1 MTVVSIN
8 YLIKSGFIWF
18 FCFWL
23 STVFAEYNKQWFVKR
38 MQKFE
43 NERNEIFDRTDQ
55 GPKFWKRLKT
65 KTLQQQNVSFV
76 KN

>member
-8 YLIKSGFIWF
+8 YFIKSDLYGF

-38 MQKFE
+38 MQKCE

-55 GPKFWKRLKT
+55 EPKFWKRLKT
-65 KTLQQQNVSFV
+65 KNLQQQNVSFV